1 MRLTDKTAI
10 VTGASRGIGTYICK
24 TLARENIKIAG
35 VARSKEGLIET
46 QSNIRELGGEMEI
59 FPFDLTVIDQIPNL
73 ITNIKNKMGD
83 VQILINNAGIEKYNL
98 INQYTDDEVN
108 SILQTNL
115 RAPIEFT
122 RKLLPDFLE
131 NGGNIVNIASL
142 AGKKGVT
149 YNSLYSATK
158 AGLLMWSDA
167 LRQEFKNTKIN
178 CSVICPGYI
187 RDAGMFADSNTKAP
201 GLLGTSSPQKVADAV
216 IKALKSNH
224 GREIIVNSGPIR
236 PLLAIAQLFPN
247 FGDKVTEWLGI
258 NKLNRSRVS

>member
-1 MRLTDKTAI
+1 MVLTGKTAI

-24 TLARENIKIAG
+24 TLAKENIKIAG
-35 VARSKEGLIET
+35 VARSEQKLIET
-46 QSNIRELGGEMEI
+46 QTTVRITGGEMEI
-59 FPFDLTVIDQIPNL
+59 FPYDLTEIDQIPNL
-73 ITNIKNKMGD
+73 ISNIKDKMGD

-98 INQYTDDEVN
+98 INQYSDDEVN
-108 SILQTNL
+108 SILKTNL
-115 RAPIEFT
+115 LAPIELT

-131 NGGNIVNIASL
+131 DGGNIVNIASL

-167 LRQEFKNTKIN
+167 LRQELKNTKVN

-187 RDAGMFADSNTKAP
+187 RDVGMFADSKTKAP
-201 GLLGTSSPQKVADAV
+201 ILLGTSSPQKVADAV
-216 IKALKSNH
+216 LKALNSNN
-224 GREIIVNSGPIR
+224 GLEIIVNSGPIR

-247 FGDKVTEWLGI
+247 FGDKVTEWVGV
-258 NKLNRSRVS
+258 NKLNRSRV